1 MEYYLNHNGGK
12 IHFSVPSEWNVLSAA
27 DCAKAPVVDD
37 VVGEIERALDNPIG
51 TAPLEKLAGP
61 GMKATVLFDDM
72 QRPTPAVLAIPAVLN
87 RLNKAGIQ
95 DDRITAICA
104 RGTHPAPSPEQ
115 LEKKVGKEV
124 LNRLSGRVLI
134 HDSQS
139 AENVFVGRTSRGT
152 VVEINR
158 HVVEADLVIG
168 IGTCMPHPYS
178 GFSGG
183 CKILLPGVSSY
194 RTIGEHHYSW
204 LRNKSCKLSV
214 LDGNMWYE
222 EEVEIARLGGLTFKL
237 DFLLN
242 EHDKVIRAFAG
253 DPVEEHKEAAKHAT
267 SLFQVFLPK
276 PADVVITD
284 AAPLELGVQASKSLL
299 NARLAAKTGG
309 TIIWVAAERQPGPL
323 MALIEQM
330 VAVKSANEYH
340 RRLLKGDIPD
350 ALKPFGISFFMLGV
364 PFKEISEQYN
374 VVHATE
380 GLTREQV
387 ELMNFA
393 YAANVQDAIE
403 MVRKKIPRADVT
415 ILPSGGTIIP
425 VVSSQ

>member
-1 MEYYLNHNGGK
+1 MTV
-12 IHFSVPSEWNVLSAA
+12 SRQSAQ
-27 DCAKAPVVDD
+27 
-37 VVGEIERALDNPIG
+37 EEPIL
-51 TAPLEKLAGP
+51 PLLQNSWK
-61 GMKATVLFDDM
+61 K
-72 QRPTPAVLAIPAVLN
+72 
-87 RLNKAGIQ
+87 RL
-95 DDRITAICA
+95 
-104 RGTHPAPSPEQ
+104 
-115 LEKKVGKEV
+115 GKEV

-330 VAVKSANEYH
+330 AAVKSANEYH
-340 RRLLKGDIPD
+340 RRLLQGRHPGRPQTIWHFV
-350 ALKPFGISFFMLGV
+350 L
-364 PFKEISEQYN
+364 
-374 VVHATE
+374 
-380 GLTREQV
+380 
-387 ELMNFA
+387 
-393 YAANVQDAIE
+393 YAGRAVQGNI
-403 MVRKKIPRADVT
+403 
-415 ILPSGGTIIP
+415 GT
-425 VVSSQ
+425 V